1 MGQELYGQ
9 RWLADA
15 AATVALGAE
24 LAARHVRG
32 VVYLLGDLGAGKTT
46 LVRGWLNARGVRGPV
61 KSPTYTL
68 VEPYDTAQGRVLHL
82 DLYRLK
88 DPRELLNLGLEDDP
102 PQEALWLVEWPQCG
116 AGVLAAPDLR
126 VELRAQAGGRSAF
139 LHPESDMKN

>member
-1 MGQELYGQ
+1 MDMGRELYWE

-15 AATVALGAE
+15 AATAALGAE
-24 LAARHVRG
+24 LAARYARG
-32 VVYLLGDLGAGKTT
+32 VVYLVGDLGAGKTT
-46 LVRGWLNARGVRGPV
+46 LVRGWLTARGVRGPV

-102 PQEALWLVEWPQCG
+102 PQDALWLVEWPQCG
-116 AGVLAAPDLR
+116 ARVLAAPDLR
-126 VELRAQAGGRSAF
+126 VELRAEAGGRKALIQST
-139 LHPESDMKN
+139 K